1 MQKFGS
7 AAGILSQ
14 GLILSAY
21 GYDAASESGA
31 DAATFVRPAE
41 SIVKGM
47 ENISS
52 LIPAAIMTLALLWL
66 VLYPMTRKTYN
77 ALRTQLGKKRAGE
90 EYSDAGLEKLL

>member
-7 AAGILSQ
+7 ATGILLQ
-14 GLILSAY
+14 GVILSAY
-21 GYDAASESGA
+21 GYNATAESGA

-66 VLYPMTRKTYN
+66 
-77 ALRTQLGKKRAGE
+77 LRRRGNRQIKH
-90 EYSDAGLEKLL
+90 D